1 MAIGDSGVGK
11 TTLFQKYTIGD
22 PSDAIVVMGID
33 FYFKKIKISNKKYK
47 LQLWNVSG
55 DEKFKFI
62 LPSYIWGASGA
73 FIVFDITNIST
84 FENVYNWVDSMKNE
98 RKNSLSMILI
108 GNKIDLEHKREVKI
122 EQVKEACNK
131 LGLSRYIECSF
142 LTGKNVK
149 VIFDIM
155 IEDLIQKISQS

>member
-62 LPSYIWGASGA
+62 LPSYI
-73 FIVFDITNIST
+73 
-84 FENVYNWVDSMKNE
+84 
-98 RKNSLSMILI
+98 
-108 GNKIDLEHKREVKI
+108 
-122 EQVKEACNK
+122 
-131 LGLSRYIECSF
+131 
-142 LTGKNVK
+142 
-149 VIFDIM
+149 
-155 IEDLIQKISQS
+155 